1 VELALAGASR
11 TVGVAAVRGKAITP
25 QTVEAGRSVRIV
37 AREVN
42 ERVLG
47 LGPLTRRGTIG
58 AARAEL
64 VHEAVY
70 IL

>member
-1 VELALAGASR
+1 VGA
-11 TVGVAAVRGKAITP
+11 VAVRGKAIAP
-25 QTVEAGRSVRIV
+25 QTVEAGPSVRIL
-37 AREVN
+37 AGEVD

-47 LGPLTRRGTIG
+47 LGPLARRGTIG

-64 VHEAVY
+64 VQETVY